1 MQLDSYR
8 FKNTPMA
15 HQAAYLARFWRDK
28 NAAVFAEMGTGKS
41 YMAINNMAMLYDNGM
56 INGALILAPKGVY
69 RNWLSLELPKHM
81 PEHVQY
87 NVALWSATAKVEEK
101 KALDTLYNLDDH
113 LHILVMNTEALQYP
127 GSKAQVFAE
136 RFILSHNAM
145 VIVDEST
152 MIKNP
157 KANRT
162 KVVTKI
168 GFHAKYRRILTGS
181 PVTRSPLDLY
191 AQCGFLD
198 HSLLGYSSY
207 FAFQMRYAIMVKRK
221 AAGGGRE
228 FNQVVGYRH
237 LEELTEKL
245 KKFSF
250 RVTKEECLDLP
261 EKVYAFREV
270 ELTEEQERVY
280 KQMKKMAL
288 SVLSDGS
295 ITSTST
301 ALTQLLRLHQI
312 VCGHLKTDEGEVKAL
327 PSNRIAALMDCIEE
341 TTGKV
346 IIWSNFTS
354 DLEQIYDELSRKYGG
369 GCAAKY
375 YGETLGEERQKI
387 VNDFQDPSSELRFFI
402 GQART
407 GGYGLTLT
415 EASTVIYFSNSFD
428 LEKRLQS
435 EDRAHRIG
443 QTKSVTYVDL
453 VARGT
458 IDERIVEALRN
469 KINIA
474 SQVMGEEIR
483 KWLI

>member
-1 MQLDSYR
+1 MQLQNYR
-8 FKNTPMA
+8 FKNEPMA
-15 HQAAYLARFWRDK
+15 HQAAYLSRFWLDP
-28 NAAVFAEMGTGKS
+28 NVAVFAEMGTGKS
-41 YMAINNMAMLYDNGM
+41 YMAINNIAMLYDNGK

-69 RNWLSLELPKHM
+69 RNWMALEIPKHM
-81 PEHVQY
+81 PEHIAC
-87 NVALWSATAKVEEK
+87 NIALWGGKGKETTK
-101 KALDTLYNLDDH
+101 KFEDLFAVDDH
-113 LHILVMNTEALQYP
+113 LHILIMNTEALQYP
-127 GSKAQVFAE
+127 SSSAHVFAT
-136 RFILSHNAM
+136 RFVLAHSAII
-145 VIVDEST
+145 VVDEST

-162 KVVTKI
+162 KVVTKV
-168 GFHAKYRRILTGS
+168 GSYAKYRRILTGS

-191 AQCGFLD
+191 SQCGFLD
-198 HSLLGYSSY
+198 YELLGYESY
-207 FAFQMRYAIMVKRK
+207 FAFQMRYAVMVKRK
-221 AAGGGRE
+221 AAGGQRE
-228 FNQVVGYRH
+228 FHQIVGYRH
-237 LEELTEKL
+237 LDELTEKL
-245 KKFSF
+245 KQFSF
-250 RVTKEECLDLP
+250 RVTKDECLDLP

-270 ELTEEQERVY
+270 ELTEEQERAY

-288 SVLSDGS
+288 SVMDDGS
-295 ITSTST
+295 MVSTAT

-312 VCGHLKTDEGEVKAL
+312 VCGHVKTDDGNVQTL
-327 PSNRIAALMDCIEE
+327 PSNRIGALMDCIEE
-341 TTGKV
+341 TSGKV
-346 IIWSNFTS
+346 IIWSNFTQ
-354 DLEQIYDELSRKYGG
+354 DLEDIYVELSKKYGG

-375 YGETLGEERQKI
+375 YGETSGEDRQKI
-387 VNDFQDPSSELRFFI
+387 VEQFQDPNSQLRFFI

-415 EASTVIYFSNSFD
+415 EAGTVIYFSNSFD

-469 KINIA
+469 KIDIA
-474 SQVMGEEIR
+474 TQVMGEDIR

>member
-1 MQLDSYR
+1 MHLENYR
-8 FKNTPMA
+8 FKNRPMA
-15 HQAAYLARFWRDK
+15 HQGAYLARFWKEK
-28 NAAVFAEMGTGKS
+28 NAAIFAEMGTGKS

-56 INGALILAPKGVY
+56 INGVLVLAPKGVY
-69 RNWLSLELPKHM
+69 RNWLAIELPKHM
-81 PEHVQY
+81 PEHIGC
-87 NVALWSATAKVEEK
+87 NMALWGASKSKEAQER
-101 KALDTLYNLDDH
+101 LDSVFAVDDK
-113 LHILVMNTEALQYP
+113 LHILIMNTEALQYP
-127 GSKAQVFAE
+127 DSKAHVFAM
-136 RFILSHNAM
+136 RFVLAHNAM
-145 VIVDEST
+145 VVVDEST

-162 KVVTKI
+162 KVVTKV

-191 AQCGFLD
+191 SQCAFLGYE
-198 HSLLGYSSY
+198 LLGYSSY

-221 AAGGGRE
+221 AAGGQRE

-237 LEELTEKL
+237 IDELTEKL

-250 RVTKEECLDLP
+250 RVTKDECLDLP

-270 ELTEEQERVY
+270 ELTEEQDRAY
-280 KQMKKMAL
+280 KQMKKFAL
-288 SVLSDGS
+288 SMMPDGS
-295 ITSTST
+295 MVSTT
-301 ALTQLLRLHQI
+301 TVLTQLLRLHQI
-312 VCGHLKTDEGEVKAL
+312 VCGHIKTDDGEVRAL
-327 PSNRIAALMDCIEE
+327 PSNRIEALMDCVEE
-341 TTGKV
+341 TSGKV
-346 IIWSNFTS
+346 IIWSNFTQ
-354 DLEQIYDELSRKYGG
+354 DLEDIYAELSKKYGG

-375 YGETLGEERQKI
+375 YGETSGEDRQRI
-387 VNDFQDPSSELRFFI
+387 VDKFQDPNSELRFFI

-443 QTKSVTYVDL
+443 QTKSVTYVDI

-458 IDERIVEALRN
+458 IDEHIVEALRN

-474 SQVMGEEIR
+474 TQVMGEEIR